1 MSNYELNQE
10 NLESLNISTNGH
22 SSKPSA
28 SRQSTS
34 ASMASTRPA
43 YAGVSSAKLKAWQD
57 VGRSYGGSTANSTS
71 GAQFTGYDGGGNPH
85 QRTRSPSTIASDDGD
100 DGEESDDTTTA
111 ERSHNAKALDVKA
124 FVSMEYPMFQ

>member
-28 SRQSTS
+28 SRLSTS
-34 ASMASTRPA
+34 ASTASTRPA
-43 YAGVSSAKLKAWQD
+43 YAGVSSAKFKTWQD

-71 GAQFTGYDGGGNPH
+71 GAQFTGYDGDGNPH
-85 QRTRSPSTIASDDGD
+85 KRTRSPSTIASNNGD
-100 DGEESDDTTTA
+100 DGEESDDTTMT